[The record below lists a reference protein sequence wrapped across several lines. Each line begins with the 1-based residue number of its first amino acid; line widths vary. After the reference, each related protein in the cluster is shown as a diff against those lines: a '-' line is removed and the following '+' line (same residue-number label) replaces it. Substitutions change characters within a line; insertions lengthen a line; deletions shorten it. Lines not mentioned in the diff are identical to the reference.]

1 MSEQILLIDDDAL
14 LRRSLAFALERA
26 GYQVITAAT
35 AEDGLAQIAAARPD
49 LVLLDIGLPGMDG
62 LDALRQMRRHAD
74 LPVIFVTA
82 RRRELEQVLGLELGA
97 DDYVTK
103 PFDVEVLLARIK
115 AVLRRYHAAEQ
126 PAPPGATVAV
136 GDLLIDASAHTVQIA
151 DRPIEL
157 APREFDLLHALAQQ
171 PGHVFAA
178 EELLSRVWG
187 DEFYGEPQVLYV
199 HVRRLREKVEDDPS
213 QPRRILTVRGVGY
226 KLAVLEA

>member
-1 MSEQILLIDDDAL
+1 M
-14 LRRSLAFALERA
+14 
-26 GYQVITAAT
+26 
-35 AEDGLAQIAAARPD
+35 
-49 LVLLDIGLPGMDG
+49 
-62 LDALRQMRRHAD
+62 
-74 LPVIFVTA
+74 
-82 RRRELEQVLGLELGA
+82 
-97 DDYVTK
+97 
-103 PFDVEVLLARIK
+103 
-115 AVLRRYHAAEQ
+115 
-126 PAPPGATVAV
+126 AV

-226 KLAVLEA
+226 KLAVQEA